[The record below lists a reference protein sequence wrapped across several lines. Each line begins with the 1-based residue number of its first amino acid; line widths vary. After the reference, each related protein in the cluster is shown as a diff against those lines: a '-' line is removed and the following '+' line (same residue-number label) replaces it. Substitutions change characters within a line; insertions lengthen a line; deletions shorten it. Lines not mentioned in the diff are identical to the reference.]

1 MPGDLGSSE
10 RTEAGHWEVGRETDA
25 ITAPAP
31 HRAASLQS
39 LEASFLAMTAAEC
52 PVTSCLSER
61 ASCGT
66 LDVVK
71 NKHAVAL
78 GRLGGPKG
86 AAARALSLSPERRRE
101 IARAAAQARWN
112 RRLPELLRPLFW
124 QYRFEDVRLPAAID
138 EVMLHV
144 LAYGRPEHLN
154 WLRTRFGDDAIREWI
169 RARQGRGLTRAQMA
183 PWISDAT
190 ATRWQADDPNAR
202 LWEDR

>member
-1 MPGDLGSSE
+1 MN
-10 RTEAGHWEVGRETDA
+10 
-25 ITAPAP
+25 
-31 HRAASLQS
+31 
-39 LEASFLAMTAAEC
+39 AAEK
-52 PVTSCLSER
+52 PIASCLSDR
-61 ASCGT
+61 APCGT
-66 LDVVK
+66 LIGVK

-86 AAARALSLSPERRRE
+86 AAARSLSLSPERRRE
-101 IARAAAQARWN
+101 IARAAAEARWN
-112 RRLPELLRPLFW
+112 GRLPELLRPLFW

-154 WLRTRFGDDAIREWI
+154 WLRARFGHDAIREWI

-183 PWISDAT
+183 PWISHVT
-190 ATRWQADDPNAR
+190 ASRWQASDPNAR